1 MKQLGTEV
9 EGRIHSTKLKDR
21 ILGFF
26 QDMETHKQGR
36 DVVLICNADVGSA
49 LSKAC
54 KHDADSDAI
63 HLAKAANI
71 VRRDMFKMK
80 NHFNGSFEKECQEES
95 LPVSLIAVV
104 AMVLNGPNIL
114 EQSSSSAMPQLI
126 LTISQLLMYI
136 SLARRR

>member
-1 MKQLGTEV
+1 M
-9 EGRIHSTKLKDR
+9 
-21 ILGFF
+21 
-26 QDMETHKQGR
+26 
-36 DVVLICNADVGSA
+36 
-49 LSKAC
+49 SKAC

-95 LPVSLIAVV
+95 LPVSLIALV

-126 LTISQLLMYI
+126 LKISQLLMYI